1 MTNSMVSEA
10 RRKLLTPDAEPVKIL
25 NPLNPDMAEMRTSMA
40 LSLLDT
46 VAYNLNHK
54 NKNNRF
60 FEIGKVFSPDK
71 KSGLADERDILA
83 IIIEGNC
90 FPQSWGNGELPND
103 FFVLKG
109 ILEAFAAHC
118 SLGQMTFA
126 KIESGGQLYGSERA
140 SVVIGN
146 VGNINKGINNAKNS
160 ANDGNGTNG
169 KTAIN
174 GTIGRVSDQICKA
187 FGIKSTVFYAE
198 LDLTEWLSTPKPLP
212 KYSPLPKFPALE
224 RDFSFVMPETLSS
237 ATVKAEIES
246 VSDLVKTVRPFD
258 VYRGEKLGAGSK
270 SVTFSVEFR
279 TPEKTLTDDDVADA
293 CAKIISV
300 MEKKHGA
307 ALRK

>member
-1 MTNSMVSEA
+1 MVSEA

-60 FEIGKVFSPDK
+60 FEIGKVFSPNK

-83 IIIEGNC
+83 IVIEGNC
-90 FPQSWGNGELPND
+90 FPQSWGNQELPND

-109 ILEAFAAHC
+109 ILEAFATHC
-118 SLGQMTFA
+118 ALGQMTFA
-126 KIESGGQLYGSERA
+126 RLESGGQLYGSERA
-140 SVVIGN
+140 SVTITN
-146 VGNINKGINNAKNS
+146 KNI
-160 ANDGNGTNG
+160 NG

-174 GTIGRVSDQICKA
+174 GTIGRVSDQVCKV

-246 VSDLVKTVRPFD
+246 ISNLVKTVRPFD

-279 TPEKTLTDDDVADA
+279 TPEKTLTDEDVADA

>member
-1 MTNSMVSEA
+1 MTNSMVSES
-10 RRKLLTPDAEPVKIL
+10 RRKLLTPDTEPVKIL

-60 FEIGKVFSPDK
+60 FEIGKVFRPDAK
-71 KSGLADERDILA
+71 TGLADERDILA
-83 IIIEGNC
+83 IIIEGSC
-90 FPQSWGNGELPND
+90 FPQSWGNQELPND

-109 ILEAFAAHC
+109 IVEAFAAHC
-118 SLGQMTFA
+118 ALGQMTFGRL
-126 KIESGGQLYGSERA
+126 ESGGPLYGPECA
-140 SVVIGN
+140 SVAVTNKN
-146 VGNINKGINNAKNS
+146 V
-160 ANDGNGTNG
+160 NG

-174 GTIGRVSDQICKA
+174 GTMGRVSDKICKV
-187 FGIKSTVFYAE
+187 FGIKSTAFYAE
-198 LDLTEWLSTPKPLP
+198 LDLTEWLSAPKPLP
-212 KYSPLPKFPALE
+212 KYAPLPKFPALE

-246 VSDLVKTVRPFD
+246 VSSLVKTVRPFD

-279 TPEKTLTDDDVADA
+279 TPEKTLTDEDVTDA